1 MASKIGPTIKFKQK
15 EYTESV
21 DLFYEF
27 ANKITEE
34 KQLLNESFYISSFS
48 MLVSSLFNLGRFE
61 EIIDLEKDYLE
72 YTQNRN
78 KISTTSPITD
88 FYIGASAESIGHGDG
103 SYPMDAVFRDAMDS
117 GLDSSNFGLFEMPEK
132 FKYFREAND
141 VMTNRVLPAGKPRAY
156 RGQYSKSDRKVVI
169 KL

>member
-1 MASKIGPTIKFKQK
+1 MLERIFSVVMLILVLTTYMNPSSARKNFFPLASRKVPKN
-15 EYTESV
+15 SH
-21 DLFYEF
+21 
-27 ANKITEE
+27 
-34 KQLLNESFYISSFS
+34 NEG
-48 MLVSSLFNLGRFE
+48 MR
-61 EIIDLEKDYLE
+61 
-72 YTQNRN
+72 RN
-78 KISTTSPITD
+78 YSAD

-141 VMTNRVLPAGKPRAY
+141 VLTNRVLPAGKPRAY